1 MGNPSK
7 TTPHT
12 PRNRR
17 PRRWLWI
24 PAGILTVV
32 VLAILLAP
40 VYLSSDG
47 FKRLVQ
53 RKIASST
60 GGTADIGNLT
70 IGWLKGVRISDFN
83 FRGPDGWANVS
94 IAGIDSQPQLG
105 ALLGGALALGKTTIE
120 KPTIEIDL
128 RKRPAPI
135 VRSVGSKSSASA
147 QTAGLVAFGNL
158 DVNGGRV
165 HLTGSDGRTMEVTDL
180 DTQVRL
186 RQPGQASQVELTMV
200 VADAGQEA
208 KVHAAGTVTPSE
220 EHGWTLKGTS
230 GDLVVE
236 VNDLNL
242 GSLASLFELANVQV
256 VQTKGRLSGNID
268 GKLQDGQLEAVNAVI
283 HGQDL
288 DISGDVLN
296 GDRLQTSR
304 LDIDA
309 KIIRK
314 NQTLQVDRLEAHTDW
329 ADVTATGVLPMT
341 AKSMSDLLAS
351 EATYVL
357 KGQFDCNLPAVL
369 SQMANTLS
377 LKDGMQITSG
387 RARGTIDTATR
398 EGRATVSAQAEVT
411 GLAGTVDGKELT
423 LSEPVVANLKLAT
436 DSQKTQL
443 ETLTVSSAFAKI
455 NASGSFEQITYDG
468 AVDLTKFQSE
478 LGQFADLGP
487 YQLAGVV
494 ASQGRISIA
503 DSNMAASGAASV
515 TNLVLAAA
523 DGNSVSE
530 PEANIDFAVG
540 YDAQKQLL
548 KIAHANVDAGL
559 GKLSTADA
567 TVPLAATSPAL
578 MKMDVTARDL
588 DLAKVK
594 PYAILFAS
602 FPKDMELAGIT
613 QSQVT
618 VTGEPQKYRIVTTDT
633 KIKNLK
639 VVARDKEP
647 FTQEQVTIRADVQID
662 PNAQS
667 INVAQL
673 EVESPQ
679 IKIRKGQLQRSRRDA
694 SVTVAG
700 NLEGECDWAA
710 VGTLASEF
718 MPQGLTLKG
727 QRSIAADF
735 TSTYPTEDPN
745 GLMAHMNATAKT
757 GIDSAAYKGLNVGP
771 TDLDV
776 KIESG
781 VLTIAP
787 FTTTV
792 NEGQLNFAA
801 QADFKDKSP
810 LLHTPEPLV
819 LAKGI
824 QLNQEMTKQMLQYV
838 NPLFA
843 NVTDV
848 SGVANFEC
856 EQLAIPLAG
865 GMANKTAVVGTF
877 SADNVVLQASGLL
890 DQIIK
895 ATGGDLRGQN
905 LTIQPTK
912 INLRDGSLRYDSM
925 QIDVGDNPLTF
936 GGRVGLN
943 GKLDMTVTLPWTL
956 QGRTARVGREDK
968 AGQRIEV
975 ALGGTLAHPEL
986 DIKRLLQ
993 DQLFK
998 GLGDLLLN
1006 R

>member
-1 MGNPSK
+1 MGDPLKN
-7 TTPHT
+7 TPQT
-12 PRNRR
+12 PRSRKSR
-17 PRRWLWI
+17 KWLWV
-24 PAGILTVV
+24 PAVILTVV
-32 VLAILLAP
+32 VFAILLAP

-47 FKRLVQ
+47 FKHLVQ
-53 RKIASST
+53 RKIAGST

-70 IGWLKGVRISDFN
+70 IGWLKGIRISDFN
-83 FRGPDGWANVS
+83 FHGPDGWANVS

-105 ALLGGALALGKTTIE
+105 ALLGGALAFGKTTLD

-128 RKRPAPI
+128 RKRPAPTAKDAAKE
-135 VRSVGSKSSASA
+135 SGSSAP
-147 QTAGLVAFGNL
+147 TAGLVVLGNL

-165 HLTGSDGRTMEVTDL
+165 HLTGSDGKTVEVADL
-180 DTQVRL
+180 NSQVRL
-186 RQPGQASQVELTMV
+186 RQLGQASQLEVAMV

-208 KVHAAGTVTPSE
+208 KVHAVGTVTPSE

-230 GDLVVE
+230 GDLAVE

-242 GSLASLFELANVQV
+242 GSLASLFELANLQM
-256 VQTKGRLSGNID
+256 QTKGQLSGSIE
-268 GKLQDGQLEAVNAVI
+268 GTIQDGQMETVDAVV

-288 DISGDVLN
+288 DISGDLLN

-304 LDIDA
+304 LDIDTRLV
-309 KIIRK
+309 RK
-314 NQTLQVDRLEAHTDW
+314 DQTLQVDRLEAHTDW
-329 ADVTATGVLPMT
+329 ANITATGALPMT
-341 AKSMSDLLAS
+341 AKSMADLLGS
-351 EATYVL
+351 ESAYGL

-377 LKDGMQITSG
+377 LKEGMQITSG
-387 RARGTIDTATR
+387 RATGTIDTTSQ
-398 EGRATVSAQAEVT
+398 EGRATVNAQAEVT
-411 GLAGTVDGKELT
+411 GLAGTIDGKELA
-423 LSEPVVANLKLAT
+423 LSEPVVANLKLVT
-436 DSQKTQL
+436 DSKKTQL

-468 AVDLTKFQSE
+468 TVDLTKFQSE

-487 YQLAGVV
+487 YQLAGVL
-494 ASQGRISIA
+494 ASQGQVSIA
-503 DSNMAASGAASV
+503 DSNMAAAGSASV
-515 TNLVLAAA
+515 ANLVLAAA

-530 PEANIDFAVG
+530 PKADIDFAVS
-540 YDAQKQLL
+540 YDAQRQLL
-548 KIAHANVDAGL
+548 NIAHANLDAGF

-567 TVPLAATSPAL
+567 TVPLAVTSPAS

-588 DLAKVK
+588 DLAKIK
-594 PYAILFAS
+594 PFAVLFAS

-613 QSQVT
+613 QSQLAVT
-618 VTGEPQKYRIVTTDT
+618 SEQQTYRIVTTDT
-633 KIKNLK
+633 RIKNLK
-639 VVARDKEP
+639 VVAAGKDP
-647 FTQEQVTIRADVQID
+647 FAQEQVTIKANVQID

-673 EVESPQ
+673 EVDSPQ
-679 IKIRKGQLQRSRRDA
+679 IKIRKGQLQRSRQDA

-700 NLEGECDWAA
+700 NLEGECDWTA
-710 VGTLASEF
+710 VGALASEY
-718 MPQGLTLKG
+718 MPQGLALTG
-727 QRSIAADF
+727 QRSIAANF
-735 TSTYPTEDPN
+735 SSTYPADDPN
-745 GLMAHMNATAKT
+745 SLMAHMNATAKT
-757 GIDSAAYKGLNVGP
+757 GIDSAAYKGLNVGA

-776 KIESG
+776 TIESG

-801 QADFKDKSP
+801 KADFKDKAP
-810 LLHTPEPLV
+810 LLHTPGPLV

-824 QLNQEMTKQMLQYV
+824 QLNKEMTKQMLQYV

-843 NVTDV
+843 NVTGI

-856 EQLAIPLAG
+856 EQLAIPLAA
-865 GMANKTAVVGTF
+865 GMTDKTEVVGTF

-912 INLRDGSLRYDSM
+912 INLQDGSLRYDSM
-925 QIDVGDNPLTF
+925 QIDIGDNPLTF

-975 ALGGTLAHPEL
+975 ALGGTLARPEL
-986 DIKRLLQ
+986 DVKKLFQ
-993 DQLFK
+993 DQLLK
-998 GLGDLLLN
+998 GLEGLLN